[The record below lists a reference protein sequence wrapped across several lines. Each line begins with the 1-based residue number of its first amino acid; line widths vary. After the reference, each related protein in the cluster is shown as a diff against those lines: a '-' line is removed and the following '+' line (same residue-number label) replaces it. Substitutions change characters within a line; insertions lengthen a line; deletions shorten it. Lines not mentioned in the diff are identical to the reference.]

1 MTLHKTISR
10 IQSVPARRDS
20 SLVATVALLADL
32 VEKPNGH
39 PIPEMSPARREVAEL
54 AVAVAVDTETKL
66 RELERRIAS
75 LERLAVTDPLTGL
88 LNRRG
93 IQRSLQ
99 NALAAARRYG
109 EQGVL
114 ISIDL
119 DGFKLVNDTYGHTVG
134 DKVLKQ
140 VAQILSEGVRETD
153 CVGRVGG
160 DEFVVILTR
169 APWEDGLKRARVLES
184 QLNSTAVNIGGRTIM
199 VRASCG
205 TLTYGSEDDAP
216 TLLDRADNEMYRQKR
231 TKSGQP
237 NGIPA
242 NNN

>member
-1 MTLHKTISR
+1 
-10 IQSVPARRDS
+10 
-20 SLVATVALLADL
+20 
-32 VEKPNGH
+32 
-39 PIPEMSPARREVAEL
+39 
-54 AVAVAVDTETKL
+54 
-66 RELERRIAS
+66 
-75 LERLAVTDPLTGL
+75 
-88 LNRRG
+88 
-93 IQRSLQ
+93 LQ